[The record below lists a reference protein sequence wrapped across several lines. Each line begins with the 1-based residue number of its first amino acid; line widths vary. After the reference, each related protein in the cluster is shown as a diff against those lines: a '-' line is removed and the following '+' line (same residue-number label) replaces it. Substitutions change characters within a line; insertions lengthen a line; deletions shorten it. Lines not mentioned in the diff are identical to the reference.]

1 MNKILGVGLKM
12 VVAAIGVVAVDN
24 VKETIKEKAAKK
36 SIEREIRK
44 EAK

>member
-1 MNKILGVGLKM
+1 MNKILEVGLKM
-12 VVAAIGVVAVDN
+12 TAIATGIVVVDN

>member
-1 MNKILGVGLKM
+1 MNKVLEVGLKM